1 LEDEEFFDGFE
12 HARLSLFA
20 KSYRPCYAK
29 SMHAAGK
36 RRRQIFEHPPC
47 PPFQADI
54 MKTNRFSTALCLLA
68 LAGSQTLAPL
78 QAAQKK
84 SPAIALA
91 RQLNQAFIEVAD
103 QVSPSVVVIRVAQ
116 KQDRN
121 SFGSDGEGNPF
132 FEMLPREF
140 RRQLE
145 EQFEKRRKQQTQ
157 PRSERT
163 PQFNGQGSGV
173 VIREDG
179 YILTNRH
186 VVEDAERIEIRF
198 KDGRTFPATVRGV
211 DPRSDVAVLKID
223 AKGLPAAKFADS
235 DKTRVGEFAIA
246 IGAPFNLDYSVTF
259 GHVSAKGRST
269 LLPDASPMT
278 PMDQDFIQT
287 DASINPGNSGGPLVN
302 INGEIIGINTLI
314 RGLRTG
320 IGFAIPANLARELS
334 DALIKDGKVIRARL
348 GLAVKGLKDDPEL
361 RTQTFKGVTDGILVS
376 GIQQNGP
383 AEKSELKLEDVITH
397 VEGTP
402 VSNVQQL
409 RNSIRNKVGIPVTL
423 SVVRNGKSMKIKV
436 TPEEWPDE
444 PADLVAS
451 NKKSNELQADD
462 LGITVKALTRELA
475 REHKVK
481 QTEGL
486 IVTEV
491 DADSPAAKR
500 GLKAGTIITEVN
512 RKPVSDLRDFQEAL
526 KGADLKK
533 GVRLGIIADGF
544 SKFEVLKSAE

>member
-1 LEDEEFFDGFE
+1 
-12 HARLSLFA
+12 
-20 KSYRPCYAK
+20 
-29 SMHAAGK
+29 
-36 RRRQIFEHPPC
+36 
-47 PPFQADI
+47 

-78 QAAQKK
+78 QAAQKE
-84 SPAIALA
+84 SAAIALA

-116 KQDRN
+116 KQDR

-145 EQFEKRRKQQTQ
+145 EQFEKRKKQ
-157 PRSERT
+157 PRSEPQPERP

-173 VIREDG
+173 VIRADG

-186 VVEDAERIEIRF
+186 VVEDAEKIEIRF
-198 KDGRTFPATVRGV
+198 KDGRTFPATIRGV
-211 DPRSDVAVLKID
+211 DPRSDVAVLKIE

-235 DKTRVGEFAIA
+235 EKTRVGEFAIA

-259 GHVSAKGRST
+259 GHVSAKGRT
-269 LLPDASPMT
+269 DLLPGVAPGT

-320 IGFAIPANLARELS
+320 IGFAIPSNLARDIS
-334 DALIKDGKVIRARL
+334 DSLIKDGKVIRARL
-348 GLAVKGLKDDPEL
+348 GIEARSLREDEEL
-361 RTQTFKGVTDGILVS
+361 RTKTFKGALDGVMVAGILVD
-376 GIQQNGP
+376 GP
-383 AEKSELKLEDVITH
+383 AAKSELKLEDIITH

-402 VSNVQQL
+402 VGNAQQL
-409 RNSIRNKVGIPVTL
+409 RNSVRNKVGSPVTL
-423 SVVRNGKSMKIKV
+423 SVVRNGRPMKIKV
-436 TPEEWPDE
+436 TPEAWPDE
-444 PADLVAS
+444 PQLVS
-451 NKKSNELQADD
+451 NRGQQRSNEVQADD

-475 REHKVK
+475 REHSVK
-481 QTEGL
+481 LTEGL

-491 DADSPAAKR
+491 DAGSPAAKR
-500 GLKAGTIITEVN
+500 GLKAGVVITEVN
-512 RKPVSDLRDFQEAL
+512 GKPVSDLRDFSAAL

-533 GVRLGIIADGF
+533 GVRLEIISDGF
-544 SKFEVLKSAE
+544 KKFEVLKSGD

>member
-1 LEDEEFFDGFE
+1 M
-12 HARLSLFA
+12 
-20 KSYRPCYAK
+20 KS
-29 SMHAAGK
+29 S
-36 RRRQIFEHPPC
+36 
-47 PPFQADI
+47 
-54 MKTNRFSTALCLLA
+54 RFSTALCLLA
-68 LAGSQTLAPL
+68 LAGAQTLASL
-78 QAAQKK
+78 QAAPKE
-84 SPAIALA
+84 SSAIALA

-121 SFGSDGEGNPF
+121 TLGSDAEGNPF
-132 FEMLPREF
+132 LDMLPREF
-140 RRQLE
+140 RKQLE
-145 EQFEKRRKQQTQ
+145 EQFEKRKKQRSE
-157 PRSERT
+157 PRPERT

-186 VVEDAERIEIRF
+186 VVEDAERIEVRF
-198 KDGRTFPATVRGV
+198 KDGRTYPATIRGV
-211 DPRSDVAVLKID
+211 DPRSDVAVLKIE
-223 AKGLPAAKFADS
+223 ARGLPAAKFADS

-259 GHVSAKGRST
+259 GHVSAKGRT
-269 LLPDASPMT
+269 DLLPGVAPST

-314 RGLRTG
+314 RGLHTG
-320 IGFAIPANLARELS
+320 IGFAIPSNLAHELS

-348 GLAVKGLKDDPEL
+348 GLLARGIKDDPEL
-361 RTQTFKGVTDGILVS
+361 RTQEFKGAADGVLVA

-383 AEKSELKLEDVITH
+383 ASKSELKLEDIITH
-397 VEGTP
+397 VEATP
-402 VSNVQQL
+402 VANAQQL
-409 RNSIRNKVGIPVTL
+409 RNSVRNKAGKPVTL
-423 SVVRNGKSMKIKV
+423 SVVRNGKPMKIKI

-444 PADLVAS
+444 PTDMVAT
-451 NKKSNELQADD
+451 NKKPGEVQADD
-462 LGITVKALTRELA
+462 LGITVRALTKELA
-475 REHKVK
+475 KEHNVK

-491 DADSPAAKR
+491 EAGSPAAKR
-500 GLKAGTIITEVN
+500 GITVGTVITEVN
-512 RKPVSDLRDFQEAL
+512 RRPVSDLTDFREAM

-533 GVRLGIIADGF
+533 GVRLGIISDGF
-544 SKFEVLKSAE
+544 NKFEVLKSGD

>member
-1 LEDEEFFDGFE
+1 
-12 HARLSLFA
+12 
-20 KSYRPCYAK
+20 
-29 SMHAAGK
+29 
-36 RRRQIFEHPPC
+36 
-47 PPFQADI
+47 
-54 MKTNRFSTALCLLA
+54 MKTNRLSSALCLLA
-68 LAGSQTLAPL
+68 LAGSQSISPLSAAPKES
-78 QAAQKK
+78 A
-84 SPAIALA
+84 AIALA
-91 RQLNQAFIEVAD
+91 RQLNPAFIEVAD

-116 KQDRN
+116 KQDR
-121 SFGSDGEGNPF
+121 STFGSDGEGNPF

-140 RRQLE
+140 RKQLE
-145 EQFEKRRKQQTQ
+145 EQFEKRKKQ
-157 PRSERT
+157 PRAESQPERP

-198 KDGRTFPATVRGV
+198 KDGRTFPATIRGV

-259 GHVSAKGRST
+259 GHVSAKGRSA
-269 LLPDASPMT
+269 LLPDASPLT

-320 IGFAIPANLARELS
+320 IGFAIPSNLARELS

-361 RTQTFKGVTDGILVS
+361 RAQTFKGATDGILVS

-383 AEKSELKLEDVITH
+383 AEKSALKLEDIITH

-423 SVVRNGKSMKIKV
+423 SVVRSGKPMKIKV

-444 PADLVAS
+444 PADLVATK
-451 NKKSNELQADD
+451 KKSNELQADD
-462 LGITVKALTRELA
+462 LGITVRALTRELA
-475 REHKVK
+475 KEHKVK
-481 QTEGL
+481 VTEGL
-486 IVTEV
+486 LVTEV
-491 DADSPAAKR
+491 EVGSPAAKR

-512 RKPVSDLRDFQEAL
+512 RKSVADVRDFQEAL

-533 GVRLGIIADGF
+533 GVRLGIVADGF
-544 SKFEVLKSAE
+544 SKFEVLKSGE

>member
-1 LEDEEFFDGFE
+1 
-12 HARLSLFA
+12 
-20 KSYRPCYAK
+20 
-29 SMHAAGK
+29 
-36 RRRQIFEHPPC
+36 
-47 PPFQADI
+47 

-78 QAAQKK
+78 QAAQKE
-84 SPAIALA
+84 SAAIALA

-116 KQDRN
+116 KQDR
-121 SFGSDGEGNPF
+121 SGFSSDGEGNPF

-145 EQFEKRRKQQTQ
+145 EQFEKRKKQPQSEPQ
-157 PRSERT
+157 PERP

-186 VVEDAERIEIRF
+186 VVEDAEKIEIRF
-198 KDGRTFPATVRGV
+198 KDGRTFPATIRGV
-211 DPRSDVAVLKID
+211 DPRSDVAVLKIE

-259 GHVSAKGRST
+259 GHVSAKGRSA
-269 LLPDASPMT
+269 LLPDASPLT

-314 RGLRTG
+314 RGLRSG

-334 DALIKDGKVIRARL
+334 DALIKNGKVIRARL

-361 RTQTFKGVTDGILVS
+361 RAQSFKGVTDGILVS

-383 AEKSELKLEDVITH
+383 AERSELKLEDVITH

-402 VSNVQQL
+402 VTNVQQL

-423 SVVRNGKSMKIKV
+423 SVVRNGKPMKIKV

-444 PADLVAS
+444 PADLLAS
-451 NKKSNELQADD
+451 NKPSNEVQADD

-475 REHKVK
+475 REHSVK
-481 QTEGL
+481 LTEGL

-491 DADSPAAKR
+491 DAGSPAAKR
-500 GLKAGTIITEVN
+500 GLKAGIVITEVN
-512 RKPVSDLRDFQEAL
+512 GKPVSDLRDFSAAL

-533 GVRLGIIADGF
+533 GVRLEIISDGF
-544 SKFEVLKSAE
+544 KKFEVLKSGD